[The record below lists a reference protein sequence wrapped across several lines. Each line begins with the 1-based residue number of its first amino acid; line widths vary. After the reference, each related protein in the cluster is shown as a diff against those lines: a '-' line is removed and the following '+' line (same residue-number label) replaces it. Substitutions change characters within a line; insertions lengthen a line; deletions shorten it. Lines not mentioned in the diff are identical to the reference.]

1 MGKKIDEMTLSMLI
15 EYQEENKLS
24 DTKMAALID
33 VSVESYRRWKKRISL
48 PNQAIVLNRIANVL
62 EEYKVS

>member
-1 MGKKIDEMTLSMLI
+1 MGKKIDEITLSMLI
-15 EYQEENKLS
+15 IYQEKNKLS
-24 DTKMAALID
+24 DTKMAAILD
-33 VSVESYRRWKKRISL
+33 VSVESLRRWKKRICF